1 MPRLLV
7 LGVSE
12 GGLRMR
18 TPLLR
23 KGAIA
28 TVFAMV
34 AATLAVLVPASP
46 AAAQTTFCNACIN
59 TAVLTDFTQLDV
71 TLDAT
76 APATVSPGEQ
86 FTLSGISQTLFL
98 PGTLQA
104 PQISG
109 RRAAVWQYQAPASWD
124 ILMKDL

>member
-1 MPRLLV
+1 
-7 LGVSE
+7 
-12 GGLRMR
+12 MR
-18 TPLLR
+18 TSWRR

-46 AAAQTTFCNACIN
+46 APAQTTFPNACIN
-59 TAVLTDFTQLDV
+59 TAVPTDFTQLDV

-86 FTLSGISQTLFL
+86 FTLSRISQTLFL